1 MQIHREIEQQSKEWF
16 DMRKGKMTASHATA
30 IGNCWKGLDSYILEM
45 MSETFSSA
53 EKEHYSNDHTDRGNE
68 LEPQA
73 RSLYELE
80 KMVTVDQV
88 TFIEYNEYIGCSP
101 DGLIDEEWGLEIKCP
116 KDSVFFKMLLDGTE
130 KAIDSDYL
138 WQVQMNLWATKR
150 KWWDLVFYN
159 PNYEQSLIVFRITPD
174 PEKFAKLEAGF
185 QIGIAKIREISSK
198 FKK

>member
-1 MQIHREIEQQSKEWF
+1 
-16 DMRKGKMTASHATA
+16 
-30 IGNCWKGLDSYILEM
+30 M

-101 DGLIDEEWGLEIKCP
+101 DGLIDEE
-116 KDSVFFKMLLDGTE
+116 
-130 KAIDSDYL
+130 
-138 WQVQMNLWATKR
+138 
-150 KWWDLVFYN
+150 
-159 PNYEQSLIVFRITPD
+159 
-174 PEKFAKLEAGF
+174 
-185 QIGIAKIREISSK
+185 
-198 FKK
+198 